1 VAPDCVVGTRMA
13 LPLSLQAR
21 TLMLDWF
28 SFVIL
33 ALATYR
39 ITRLLTRD
47 VITEGFRNWWWSKFP
62 PIKGLGYLLTCEWC
76 LSIWVAS
83 LFVGFAMITT
93 VTIAV
98 ASVFALSA
106 VAGLLTAYEDK

>member
-1 VAPDCVVGTRMA
+1 
-13 LPLSLQAR
+13 
-21 TLMLDWF
+21 MLDLLGF
-28 SFVIL
+28 TIL

-47 VITEGFRNWWWSKFP
+47 VIADGFRNWWFKKFP
-62 PIKGLGYLLTCEWC
+62 PESKKLGYLLTCEWC

-83 LFVGFAMITT
+83 ILVGFAMITT

>member
-1 VAPDCVVGTRMA
+1 MA
-13 LPLSLQAR
+13 LLLSLQAR

-83 LFVGFAMITT
+83 ILVGFAMITT